1 MASRAKELGD
11 DERLIFA
18 NNWAEWLSTDTITTS
33 AWVVP
38 AQLTSLEELA
48 TTTATSIKLELGATA
63 VVGETYEVTNIIT
76 TTTSDEDGERTFKVK
91 AVEKKYL

>member
-1 MASRAKELGD
+1 MASKAKELGD
-11 DERLIFA
+11 DERLVFA
-18 NNWAEWLSTDTITTS
+18 NNWATWLGSDTITTS
-33 AWVVP
+33 SWTVP
-38 AQLTSLEELA
+38 TELTSLEELA

-76 TTTSDEDGERTFKVK
+76 TNTSDEDAERTFKIK